1 MKISRLQVITFII
14 AAGFVFWTGS
24 FISLIFGMPE
34 RTLAFAEVK
43 EDLPVAEA
51 GAGFPS
57 FVEVVK
63 KEKPA
68 VVNISTTK
76 VIHKKGPGLSPFSGP
91 NDPFREFFGDD
102 FFYRFFG
109 GIPQKEY
116 KTQSLGSG
124 FIIDENGYILTN
136 NHVVENAEE
145 IIVKL
150 SDEREFKAEIVGR
163 DPKTDIA
170 LIKIENHDHLPV
182 VNIGDSDKIQVG
194 EWVLAIG
201 NPFGV
206 GQTVTAGIVSATG
219 REIGSGPY
227 DDFIQTDASI
237 NPGNSGG
244 PLFNTRGEVIGINS
258 AIYTPSGGN
267 VGIGFSIPINMAKR
281 IIPQLKEKGS
291 VTRGW
296 LGVSL
301 QQITKEL
308 AESFKLPSAKGALVG
323 SVVKDSPA
331 EKAGIKRGDVIIEFD
346 GKKINKMRSL
356 PSIVA
361 MTPVGKKVKI
371 KVIREGKV
379 KTLKVKIEKM
389 KDGELAK
396 AGGPINNLGMSVQE
410 LTPDIAEQLGL
421 ETTEGVIVVRVERG
435 SPSHRGGL
443 RRGDVIIQIN
453 RHDIKNIDDY
463 RSAMRKFKKGDTAL
477 FLIIRGSSSF
487 YAAIRV
493 D

>member
-1 MKISRLQVITFII
+1 MKTSRRQVVSFIT
-14 AAGFVFWTGS
+14 AAGFILVAWF
-24 FISLIFGMPE
+24 FVSLIWDMPA
-34 RTLAFAEVK
+34 RAFAEA
-43 EDLPVAEA
+43 EEILSVAKDS
-51 GAGFPS
+51 GGFPS
-57 FVEVVK
+57 FVDVVK

-76 VIHKKGPGLSPFSGP
+76 VIHKKGLGRSPFAP
-91 NDPFREFFGDD
+91 NDRFREFFGDD
-102 FFYRFFG
+102 FLNKFFRSM
-109 GIPQKEY
+109 PQREY

-124 FIIDENGYILTN
+124 FIIDEKGYILTN
-136 NHVVENAEE
+136 NHVVENADE

-150 SDEREFKAEIVGR
+150 SDEREFKAEVVGR

-170 LIKIENHDHLPV
+170 LIKIKGHDHLPV

-244 PLFNTRGEVIGINS
+244 PLFNTRGEVIGINA

-281 IIPQLKEKGS
+281 IIPQLKDKGS

-308 AESFKLPSAKGALVG
+308 AESFKLPSAEGGLVG
-323 SVVKDSPA
+323 SVVKGSPA

-346 GKKINKMRSL
+346 GKKISKMRSL

-361 MTPVGKKVKI
+361 MTPIGQKVKI
-371 KVIREGKV
+371 KVIRDGKV
-379 KTLKVKIEKM
+379 KTLKAKIEEM
-389 KDGELAK
+389 KESEIAK
-396 AGGPINNLGMSVQE
+396 ADEPITNLGMSVQE
-410 LTPDIAEQLGL
+410 VTPDIAEQLGL
-421 ETTEGVIVVRVERG
+421 DTIEGVIVVRVEKG
-435 SPSHRGGL
+435 SPSYLGGI
-443 RRGDVIIQIN
+443 RRGDAIIQVN
-453 RHDIKNIDDY
+453 KQNIKNINDY
-463 RSAMRKFKKGDTAL
+463 RNAMSKFKKGDTAL
-477 FLIIRGSSSF
+477 FLIVRGSISF
-487 YAAIRV
+487 YAAIKV
-493 D
+493 E